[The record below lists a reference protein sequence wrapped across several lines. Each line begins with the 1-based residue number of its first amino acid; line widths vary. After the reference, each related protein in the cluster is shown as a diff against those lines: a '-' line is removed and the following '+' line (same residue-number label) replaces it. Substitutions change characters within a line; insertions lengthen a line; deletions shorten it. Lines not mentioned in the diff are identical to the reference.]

1 MKLTVVIV
9 NYNVEHFL
17 EQCLLSVEIAMKAVS
32 CEVFV
37 VDNQSVDGSCA
48 MVRERFPWVKLIAN
62 TDNVGFS
69 RANNQAMRIAAGEYV
84 LLLNPDT
91 VVEEDTFEKVVAF
104 MDRHPDAGGLGVRM
118 VDGKGV
124 FLPESK
130 RGLPTPWVSFC
141 KISGIYRLFPRS
153 RKFNHYYFG
162 FVQEHEEAEIE
173 ILSGAFMLMRKS
185 ALDEVGLLDEAFFMY
200 GEDIDLSWRIILGG
214 FKNYY
219 FPDTTIIHY
228 KGESTKKGS
237 LNYVFVFYNAM
248 IIFAKKHFSEKN
260 AKAFSQLIN
269 LAIYARAALAVAQRF
284 VQRMWLPVLD
294 ALLLFAGLWLLK
306 TYYADL
312 QNKIFEADL
321 VQIAFGVFAA
331 IWVSSVHLSGG
342 YDKPSSPKQLLRGAA
357 IGSLIIVLG
366 YSLLPESLRFSRALV
381 LLGSLFALLYF
392 ALSRLGLSLVAPKV
406 FTWRGRKSK
415 RIAVVGDET
424 EVSRIS
430 NLLTQTHTV
439 NPYLVG
445 VGVTKQGGSQVGTYS
460 QLGEVIRVH
469 KIEVVVFSG
478 KDLSAGQIIQMMNSS
493 GQTGV
498 DFKIAPPD
506 TLYMIGSNSIDTAG
520 DLFML
525 ETNSIHK
532 PLNKRK
538 KRIFDVVLSLLLL
551 LSSPISVLFVKNK
564 SGFFK
569 SIFRVLTAR
578 MSWVGYA
585 EIAVGKSSL
594 PALKKGAVTPLT
606 GMPEMAHTQ
615 ETADKLNLIYARD
628 YKLRNDLLWVFRH
641 FTLLGGK

>member
-32 CEVFV
+32 GEVYV

-69 RANNQAMRIAAGEYV
+69 RANNQAMRIAQGEYV

-91 VVEEDTFEKVVAF
+91 VVEEDTFEKVVSF

-118 VDGKGV
+118 VDGKGI

-162 FVQEHEEAEIE
+162 FVSEHEEAEIE

-185 ALDEVGLLDEAFFMY
+185 ALDKVGLLDEAFFMY

-269 LAIYARAALAVAQRF
+269 LAIYGRAALAVAQRF

-294 ALLLFAGLWLLK
+294 TLLLFVGLWLLK
-306 TYYADL
+306 DYYADL
-312 QNKIFEADL
+312 QDKIFETSL
-321 VQIAFGVFAA
+321 VQVAFGVFAA
-331 IWVSSVHLSGG
+331 IWVMSVYLSGG
-342 YDKPSSPKQLLRGAA
+342 YDRPSSPKHLLRGAA
-357 IGSLIIVLG
+357 IGSLVIVVG
-366 YSLLPESLRFSRALV
+366 YSILPESMRFSRALV
-381 LLGSLFALLYF
+381 LLGSLFAMLYF
-392 ALSRLGLSLVAPKV
+392 AFSRLGLSLLAPKV

-415 RIAVVGDET
+415 RIAIVGDEL

-445 VGVTKQGGSQVGTYS
+445 VGVTNQAGGQVGVYH

-469 KIEVVVFSG
+469 RIEVVVFSG
-478 KDLSAGQIIQMMNSS
+478 KDLSAGQIIQMMNTS

-532 PLNKRK
+532 PINKRR
-538 KRIFDVVLSLLLL
+538 KRIFDVFLSLFLLL
-551 LSSPISVLFVKNK
+551 TSPISMFFVKNK
-564 SGFFK
+564 GGFFK

-585 EIAVGKSSL
+585 VVAVGKSSL
-594 PALKKGAVTPLT
+594 PALKKGVVTPLT
-606 GMPEMAHTQ
+606 GTPEMAHTQ

-641 FTLLGGK
+641 FALLGGK

>member
-1 MKLTVVIV
+1 MKLTVIIV
-9 NYNVEHFL
+9 NYNVEYFL
-17 EQCLLSVEIAMKAVS
+17 EQCLLSVEIAMKNVTG
-32 CEVFV
+32 EVYV

-69 RANNQAMRIAAGEYV
+69 RANNQAMRVAEGEYV

-91 VVEEDTFEKVVAF
+91 VVEEDTFAKVVEF

-162 FVQEHEEAEIE
+162 FVSEHEQAEIE

-185 ALDEVGLLDEAFFMY
+185 ALEKVGLLDEAFFMY

-269 LAIYARAALAVAQRF
+269 LAIYARAALAIAQRF
-284 VQRMWLPVLD
+284 VNRMWLPVVD
-294 ALLLFAGLWLLK
+294 AVLLFGGLWLLK
-306 TYYADL
+306 SYYADI
-312 QNKIFEADL
+312 QDKIFRTEL
-321 VQIAFGVFAA
+321 IQTAFSVFAV
-331 IWVSSVHLSGG
+331 IWVTAVHLSGG

-357 IGSLIIVLG
+357 LGSLIILIG
-366 YSLLPESLRFSRALV
+366 YSLLPESMRFSRALI
-381 LLGSLFALLYF
+381 LLGSAFAMFYF
-392 ALSRLGLSLVAPKV
+392 TLSRLGLSLIAPRI
-406 FTWRGRKSK
+406 FTWRGQKSK
-415 RIAVVGDET
+415 RIAIVGNDE
-424 EVSRIS
+424 EVLRIS
-430 NLLTQTHTV
+430 NLLTQTHTI
-439 NPYLVG
+439 NPFIVSVG
-445 VGVTKQGGSQVGTYS
+445 VSEQGSRQVGMYQ

-469 KIEVVVFSG
+469 KVEVVVFSG
-478 KDLSAGQIIQMMNSS
+478 KDLSAGQIIQMMNSC

-532 PLNKRK
+532 PVNKRK
-538 KRIFDVVLSLLLL
+538 KRIFDIVLSL
-551 LSSPISVLFVKNK
+551 VLFITFPFSIFFVKNK
-564 SGFFK
+564 SGFFN
-569 SIFRVLTAR
+569 SIFNVLTAR

-585 EIAVGKSSL
+585 EISTGKSTL
-594 PALKKGAVTPLT
+594 PALKKGVVTPLT
-606 GMPEMAHTQ
+606 GMPEVALVQ

-628 YKLRNDLLWVFRH
+628 YKLRNDLLWVIRH
-641 FTLLGGK
+641 FALLGGK

>member
-91 VVEEDTFEKVVAF
+91 VVEEDTFEKVVEF

-153 RKFNHYYFG
+153 RRFNHYYFG
-162 FVQEHEEAEIE
+162 FVNEHEEAEIE
-173 ILSGAFMLMRKS
+173 ILSGAFMLMRKA
-185 ALDEVGLLDEAFFMY
+185 ALDKVGLLDEAFFMY

-219 FPDTTIIHY
+219 FPATTIIHY

-415 RIAVVGDET
+415 RIAIVGDSAEFL
-424 EVSRIS
+424 RIN

-439 NPYLVG
+439 NPYLIG
-445 VGVTKQGGSQVGTYS
+445 VGVTKQVGTQVGVYN
-460 QLGEVIRVH
+460 QLEEVIRVH

-538 KRIFDVVLSLLLL
+538 KRIFDVTLGLLLL
-551 LSSPISVLFVKNK
+551 LSSPISVFFVNNK
-564 SGFFK
+564 SGFFT

-585 EIAVGKSSL
+585 ELAVGKSSL
-594 PALKKGAVTPLT
+594 PALRKGVVTPLT
-606 GMPEMAHTQ
+606 GMPEIAYTQ

-641 FTLLGGK
+641 FKLLGGK